1 MTYYCMCVPQWWRG
15 RRELGTIPQ
24 WGRPLSINSEIKFMG
39 APAITKHRQCMYYNF
54 LEKPVSCHV
63 DDAKL
68 C

>member
-1 MTYYCMCVPQWWRG
+1 
-15 RRELGTIPQ
+15 
-24 WGRPLSINSEIKFMG
+24 
-39 APAITKHRQCMYYNF
+39 MYYNF

>member
-1 MTYYCMCVPQWWRG
+1 MTYYCTRVPQRQRG
-15 RRELGTIPQ
+15 RRASGTIPH
-24 WGRPLSINSEIKFMG
+24 WERPLSIILEIKFMG
-39 APAITKHRQCMYYNF
+39 VLAITKHRQCIYYNF

>member
-1 MTYYCMCVPQWWRG
+1 
-15 RRELGTIPQ
+15 
-24 WGRPLSINSEIKFMG
+24 MG
-39 APAITKHRQCMYYNF
+39 APAIIKHRQCMYYNF